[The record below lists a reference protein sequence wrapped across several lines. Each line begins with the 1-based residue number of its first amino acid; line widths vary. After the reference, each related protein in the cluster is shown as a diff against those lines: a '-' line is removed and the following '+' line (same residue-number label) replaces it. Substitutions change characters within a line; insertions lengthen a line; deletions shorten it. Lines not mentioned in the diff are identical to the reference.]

1 MEGNFNI
8 PKMLIVQEIAY
19 EKSNQPAGKK
29 GFDLAKMFGSNESKK
44 TVVQ

>member
-19 EKSNQPAGKK
+19 EKSNQAAGKK
-29 GFDLAKMFGSNESKK
+29 GFDLAKMFGTNESKK
-44 TVVQ
+44 TVV